1 MAADRPTAQAT
12 RADAQWIGFVSA
24 TTTATLWLLGRFV
37 FRGVVPDEVV
47 GVIQYG
53 VPLGLS
59 AAAAEI
65 RWRTA
70 RRRGECSQGQ
80 EG

>member
-1 MAADRPTAQAT
+1 MTVERPTAETT
-12 RADAQWIGFVSA
+12 RGDAQWIGFVSA
-24 TTTATLWLLGRFV
+24 TTTAVIWLAGHFA

-59 AAAAEI
+59 ALAAEL

-70 RRRGECSQGQ
+70 RRRGEGAS
-80 EG
+80 